1 MIESENLHKSLLKL
15 LPYSQL
21 QSYSINTN
29 EKIYLLIKFD
39 ITTTLLNICH
49 MVYSFSTL
57 KQTKYLTKKKPIKK
71 IEQINLLFGQKTKTE
86 IRYLQLQK
94 TQKTKY
100 IQKVVKLPFQG
111 AALFVILLAGLGTC
125 QVLEQ
130 ISFNTQVATN

>member
-1 MIESENLHKSLLKL
+1 
-15 LPYSQL
+15 
-21 QSYSINTN
+21 
-29 EKIYLLIKFD
+29 
-39 ITTTLLNICH
+39 

-100 IQKVVKLPFQG
+100 IQKVVKLPF
-111 AALFVILLAGLGTC
+111 
-125 QVLEQ
+125 
-130 ISFNTQVATN
+130 